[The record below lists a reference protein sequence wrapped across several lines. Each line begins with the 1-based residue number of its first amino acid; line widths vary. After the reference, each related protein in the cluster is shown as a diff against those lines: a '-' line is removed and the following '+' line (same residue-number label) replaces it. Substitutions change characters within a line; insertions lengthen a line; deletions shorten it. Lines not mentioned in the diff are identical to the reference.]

1 MLTRMA
7 AIKILIQ
14 DRETKLYL
22 KSASTWTDDAEQ
34 AHLFAAAFTAFKFS
48 QSHAME
54 NVEVV
59 FQPEGEPVQ
68 RIITQRTYSLTPP
81 ARKSLQYADHL

>member
-1 MLTRMA
+1 MA
-7 AIKILIQ
+7 AMKILIQ

-22 KSASTWTDDAEQ
+22 KSASTWTDDVEQ
-34 AHLFAAAFTAFKFS
+34 AYSFAAAFTAFKFS

-68 RIITQRTYSLTPP
+68 KIIPQRNYSLTPP
-81 ARKSLQYADHL
+81 ARRNLQYADPL